1 MSQRLCWQL
10 LTFHIICALFLHH
23 MTAGKGK
30 MGAKQDAKATSK
42 PQKQLVGTPIVVLG
56 HGTREFTHIASYL
69 LWHPQR

>member
-1 MSQRLCWQL
+1 
-10 LTFHIICALFLHH
+10 